1 MPGVIRT
8 TTTHKDPFLMTF
20 YLRQT
25 TISKDISKF
34 IITEAII
41 FASNLILRGV
51 KLMTI

>member
-1 MPGVIRT
+1 
-8 TTTHKDPFLMTF
+8 MTF

-41 FASNLILRGV
+41 WTLSKDRELILYLSKNSYADR
-51 KLMTI
+51 MF